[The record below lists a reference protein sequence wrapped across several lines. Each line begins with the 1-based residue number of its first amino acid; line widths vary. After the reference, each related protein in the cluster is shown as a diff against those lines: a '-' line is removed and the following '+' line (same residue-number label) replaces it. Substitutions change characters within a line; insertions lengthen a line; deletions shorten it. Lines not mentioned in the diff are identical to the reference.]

1 MFVILIDFSVF
12 TIIFCFPSLKLCM
25 ASVMVL
31 QLIVRN
37 TTEQEKVIKTLID
50 AGIVEPLVAILGSL
64 KKDVVLMNI
73 EKILNVSYCL
83 ILYC

>member
-1 MFVILIDFSVF
+1 
-12 TIIFCFPSLKLCM
+12 M
-25 ASVMVL
+25 ASVTVL